1 MPKNPEREG
10 SPSLI
15 TPQQIEQEYGIK
27 RSTLYTYRH
36 RPTFPK
42 PVKVEGSI
50 KTFYRADE
58 VAAWLEANPKQQG
71 KRTDLATKQHQGDPV
86 STTVDPRIAILSALN
101 SPPYDGVAGLR
112 GMPLGEAAQLLDAY
126 RAAVV
131 TEVVGALQERGGEL
145 SELAEEQ
152 MRPSLEERAQEWYE
166 AAGVAEKLKQRK
178 PEV

>member
-50 KTFYRADE
+50 KTFYREDE
-58 VAAWLEANPKQQG
+58 VAAWLDANPKRQG
-71 KRTDLATKQHQGDPV
+71 ERTDLASKQQQGEP
-86 STTVDPRIAILSALN
+86 AM
-101 SPPYDGVAGLR
+101 SPEDQ
-112 GMPLGEAAQLLDAY
+112 EACEQLHATANLI
-126 RAAVV
+126 
-131 TEVVGALQERGGEL
+131 
-145 SELAEEQ
+145 
-152 MRPSLEERAQEWYE
+152 EERWPGEHPTLVRDLRNLVDTISEE
-166 AAGVAEKLKQRK
+166 APDA
-178 PEV
+178 